1 MLRCGQTLVLAGC
14 FSGEGE
20 DNAWILKAGKI
31 PEASSG
37 YQCNAEEAD
46 SRIWRHATQTPYT
59 HILIYSPDTDVYNI
73 GLGVIQETSKQYVI
87 QLNVPHA
94 AEKKFLNLNRLES
107 VLYNDPDL
115 ASLPRTSIVNIMQT
129 LFICTGCDY
138 VSYFKSIGKSTFF
151 NLFFQYAEFVCGVN
165 MPGCLNETNPD
176 NRESGFLA
184 FIRLVGTAYFK
195 KHLAAFSSLYN
206 HETPLHLFNSI
217 DSSLSDQERH
227 HKWLQTIRS
236 VVADR
241 ITSEEER
248 VPSFTSLWRHWLR
261 SCWISQLWQFS
272 NLSDVSS
279 SPRAEW
285 VASK

>member
-73 GLGVIQETSKQYVI
+73 GLGVIQKTSKQYVI

-94 AEKKFLNLNRLES
+94 AEKKFLNLNRVES

-129 LFICTGCDY
+129 LFICTGCNY
-138 VSYFKSIGKSTFF
+138 VSYFKSTGKSMFF
-151 NLFFQYAEFVCGVN
+151 NHFFQYCTNCCNTCLFSGGSWHLLQKNMAKCGN
-165 MPGCLNETNPD
+165 LGTHAK
-176 NRESGFLA
+176 LA
-184 FIRLVGTAYFK
+184 QL
-195 KHLAAFSSLYN
+195 
-206 HETPLHLFNSI
+206 
-217 DSSLSDQERH
+217 SSLSTFSI
-227 HKWLQTIRS
+227 LCS
-236 VVADR
+236 
-241 ITSEEER
+241 TS
-248 VPSFTSLWRHWLR
+248 SL
-261 SCWISQLWQFS
+261 
-272 NLSDVSS
+272 
-279 SPRAEW
+279 
-285 VASK
+285 